1 MHRFRQSGDH
11 TVADYV
17 LSDGGGVVLS
27 TSTSAPSK
35 FWVTRLTT
43 FWTEPPQRV
52 LRLVGQW
59 VVFIAQTLWAL
70 PLTIRKYPR
79 QTFQQMNA
87 LAWGRGS
94 LIVDGGVI
102 SVLLL
107 LGIAVGGS
115 LAVEA
120 LATLNQLG
128 FGALSGLLSG
138 VGVVREI
145 GPLACGIAFAAQ
157 TGCRMTAE
165 IGAMRI
171 GEEIDAIEA
180 LGLRPIPFVVGTRL
194 IGAMLCVIPGYL
206 LTLVLTFLVM
216 DLIVVQFNGQPLG
229 TFNHYFVQFLTVQDL
244 TYSVLKAVVA
254 CIVVTL
260 IHCYYGFFASGG
272 PTGVGMASGRAVRA
286 SLVMIMVLDLT
297 MTVALWGIQPVFVFK
312 G

>member
-1 MHRFRQSGDH
+1 MQP
-11 TVADYV
+11 A
-17 LSDGGGVVLS
+17 
-27 TSTSAPSK
+27 SAAAPARYWAPRVTT
-35 FWVTRLTT
+35 FITRL
-43 FWTEPPQRV
+43 PQRGLV
-52 LRLVGQW
+52 SVGQW
-59 VVFIAQTLWAL
+59 AVFIVLTLWAL
-70 PLTIRKYPR
+70 PLTLRRYSR
-79 QTFQQMNA
+79 QTLQQMNA

-115 LAVEA
+115 LAIEA

-171 GEEIDAIEA
+171 GEEIDALEA
-180 LGLRPIPFVVGTRL
+180 LGLRPIPFVVGTRV
-194 IGAMLCVIPGYL
+194 IGALLCVIPGYL
-206 LTLVLTFLVM
+206 LTLVLTFFVM
-216 DLIVVQFNGQPLG
+216 ELIVVQFNSQPLG
-229 TFNHYFVQFLTVQDL
+229 TFNHYFVQFLTFQDL
-244 TYSVLKAVVA
+244 AYSVSKAVVM
-254 CIVVTL
+254 CVVVTL
-260 IHCYYGFFASGG
+260 IHCYYGYFASGG
-272 PTGVGMASGRAVRA
+272 PTGVGLASGRAVRA
-286 SLVMIMVLDLT
+286 SLVMIMVTDLT
-297 MTVALWGIQPVFVFK
+297 MTVALWGLQPVFVFK